1 MAVGSFKDL
10 KVYKMAYKL
19 ATEIFHHSK
28 SFPKEEMY
36 SLTDQIRRSSW
47 SVCSNIAEAYRRRKY
62 PKYFSA
68 KITDS
73 DVEASET
80 LVWLDFSRDCL
91 YMPDNV
97 HESLK
102 QRYEEVGKMLGSMAD
117 NAKRFLSGGY
127 KGSDQLIGFGGN
139 LD

>member
-1 MAVGSFKDL
+1 
-10 KVYKMAYKL
+10 
-19 ATEIFHHSK
+19 
-28 SFPKEEMY
+28 MY
-36 SLTDQIRRSSW
+36 SLTDQIRRSSR

-91 YMPDNV
+91 YMLDNV

-102 QRYEEVGKMLGSMAD
+102 QRYEQVDKMLGSMAD
-117 NAKRFLSGGY
+117 NAKRFLPGGY
-127 KGSDQLIGFGGN
+127 KVSDQLIGFGGN